1 MYFSR
6 TEPGYRIHPQKYA
19 FPPQHQPKQPGIE
32 KLMHPRAR
40 RLKTRPIRDL
50 ESLKIKW
57 RL

>member
-32 KLMHPRAR
+32 KLMHPRPQIEDPSYKGSGKLENKV
-40 RLKTRPIRDL
+40 RL
-50 ESLKIKW
+50 
-57 RL
+57 